1 MAPFPSDLICGSRL
15 RLVFYR
21 TEVFYTTKQRPP
33 GIGGRCSVCL
43 GIARGKGYLFYS
55 RLLTGADTEGVFRQ
69 TRQVFLG
76 TLNDD
81 DAVLNGVGAIGDD
94 VVLGV
99 HSSLI
104 HICNSNELSGSRLA
118 SFFFFFILS
127 CISLSTGGSL
137 LYIIII
143 PYLAPSSQIWHQM

>member
-1 MAPFPSDLICGSRL
+1 MAPFPSDLICASRL

-33 GIGGRCSVCL
+33 GMRTLLCL
-43 GIARGKGYLFYS
+43 FGNCAGKGYLFYS

-81 DAVLNGVGAIGDD
+81 DAVLNGVGTIGDD

-127 CISLSTGGSL
+127 CISLSTGSSL
-137 LYIIII
+137 LYTIII

>member
-21 TEVFYTTKQRPP
+21 TEVFLYNKTAPSRNRRTLL
-33 GIGGRCSVCL
+33 CL
-43 GIARGKGYLFYS
+43 FGNCAGKGYLFYS

-81 DAVLNGVGAIGDD
+81 DAVLNGVGTIGDD

-127 CISLSTGGSL
+127 CILLGTGGSL